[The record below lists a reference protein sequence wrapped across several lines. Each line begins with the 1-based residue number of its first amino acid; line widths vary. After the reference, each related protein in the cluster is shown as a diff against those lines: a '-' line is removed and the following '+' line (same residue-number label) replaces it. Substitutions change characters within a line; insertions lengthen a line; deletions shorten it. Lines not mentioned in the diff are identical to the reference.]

1 MSSGNDPGF
10 DSTATR
16 PNNRVSELLDG
27 WQATRAQTV
36 LATRF
41 VANKDD
47 YLATEPADIGRAVGD
62 NLRELFVSCDP
73 APALLQQF
81 DHARPEFI
89 AVHDIGTTSSRKF
102 LAGVAE
108 ASGLALQRLVIR
120 RQGFGTTLAS
130 LEFIEFPGADG
141 STLRIYSTEV
151 EADTVSRQGL
161 ARVLLAY
168 SRLGVLMVGDL
179 PAHSLAAA
187 LKPLRD
193 DIITGPWPN
202 RDLLLLPLASNAAL
216 ASQGS
221 ELGRGIG
228 VTVRTTPPVVR
239 PSDAWNFISGSWGRL
254 RAQLAE
260 SGRNLPALATLPAPL
275 TSAAAHAA
283 SAPIA
288 PVVAANRNPP
298 LAASPGLNFGPNAV
312 TPALQPMSLKPMPE
326 VQRAAAG
333 AADIAPKTAELMTQ
347 YVEQLRKLGGMLDC
361 CVFEAASG
369 RNVAHTGEAPDA
381 DSLAAAGAALLASI
395 VLTGRR
401 LGLATDLPDAA
412 VTLEARH
419 LVLRPVPRHPALMLH
434 AVLDKSRANLTLAR
448 LQIQRMDDLFNEQ
461 TP

>member
-16 PNNRVSELLDG
+16 PNHRVSELLDG

-47 YLATEPADIGRAVGD
+47 YLATEPADIGRAVGE
-62 NLRELFVSCDP
+62 NVRELFVSCDP

-89 AVHDIGTTSSRKF
+89 AVHDIGTASSRKF

-108 ASGLALQRLVIR
+108 ATGLGLQRLVIR
-120 RQGFGTTLAS
+120 RQGFGTTLAT

-179 PAHSLAAA
+179 PAHALAAA

-202 RDLLLLPLASNAAL
+202 RDLLLLPLASSAAL
-216 ASQGS
+216 ASQGAD
-221 ELGRGIG
+221 LGRGTG
-228 VTVRTTPPVVR
+228 VTVRSTPAVMR
-239 PSDAWNFISGSWGRL
+239 PSDAWTFLSGAWGRL
-254 RAQLAE
+254 RGQIGAAGKLV
-260 SGRNLPALATLPAPL
+260 PDLATAPARPAPAANPE
-275 TSAAAHAA
+275 AAATGFAQAA
-283 SAPIA
+283 
-288 PVVAANRNPP
+288 
-298 LAASPGLNFGPNAV
+298 
-312 TPALQPMSLKPMPE
+312 TPTLQPMSLRPMPA
-326 VQRAAAG
+326 VPQTPTHGPALDPAASEQLAR
-333 AADIAPKTAELMTQ
+333 
-347 YVEQLRKLGGMLDC
+347 YVEQLCKLNGMIEC

-369 RNVAHTGEAPDA
+369 RNIAHAGSAHDA
-381 DSLAAAGAALLASI
+381 DSLASAGASLLGSMIRA
-395 VLTGRR
+395 GRR
-401 LGLATDLPDAA
+401 LNLGAELPEAA
-412 VTLEARH
+412 ITLDTRH
-419 LVLRPVPRHPALMLH
+419 LILRAVPRHPALMLH
-434 AVLDKSRANLTLAR
+434 AVLDKSHANLTLAR
-448 LQIQRMDDLFNEQ
+448 LQILRMDDMFDEAAGGSA
-461 TP
+461 